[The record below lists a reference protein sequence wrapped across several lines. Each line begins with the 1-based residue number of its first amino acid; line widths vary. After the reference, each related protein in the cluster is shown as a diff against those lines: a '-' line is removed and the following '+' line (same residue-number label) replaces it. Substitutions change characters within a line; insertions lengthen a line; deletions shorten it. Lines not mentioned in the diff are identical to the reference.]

1 MFCVDV
7 PWVREREKKGL
18 LAHTQKIHHANNT
31 IVSVKKPTKKIICN
45 SFNARLR
52 LIFQNSII
60 MVLYDF
66 FYTLSFPTLLRLYY
80 VANMVV
86 TSSTESSAYN
96 FLKL

>member
-1 MFCVDV
+1 MSLGLG
-7 PWVREREKKGL
+7 REKKGIV
-18 LAHTQKIHHANNT
+18 AHTQKIHHANNT

-52 LIFQNSII
+52 LIFQNSIAI

-66 FYTLSFPTLLRLYY
+66 FYYTLSFPTLLRLYY

>member
-1 MFCVDV
+1 MSLGLG
-7 PWVREREKKGL
+7 REKKGIV
-18 LAHTQKIHHANNT
+18 AHTQKIQHANNT

-52 LIFQNSII
+52 LIFQNSIAI

>member
-1 MFCVDV
+1 MSLGLG
-7 PWVREREKKGL
+7 REKKGI

-52 LIFQNSII
+52 LIFQNSIAI